1 MYTCMMVER
10 NIKGIPA
17 SVNNVDAIV
26 SASGLG
32 MASYTIEEAIQF
44 PHTLPV
50 CLTH

>member
-1 MYTCMMVER
+1 MTGECSIACMMVER

-32 MASYTIEEAIQF
+32 MASYTIEEPPI
-44 PHTLPV
+44 LYLYV
-50 CLTH
+50 